1 MSPERKAAMMAQID
15 GARLR
20 EVNCVRTAVSGGDT
34 PLVRMA
40 GHYTVDFRVP
50 HRAGSER
57 VFYGGRVSEEIVKR
71 RLAAILAADIAGYSR
86 LMGEDD
92 VATFR
97 DLKGHQAAVFP
108 LVGEHGG
115 RIIDTAGDGI
125 MAEFPSAV
133 GAVDCALRLQAAM
146 EERNVDVPQNRR
158 MEFRVGINLGDVI
171 HDEVRI
177 YGDGINIAARLENV
191 ALPGGICISE
201 DVYRQVRDRLPV
213 PAHDLGER
221 ELKNIAR
228 RVRVYA
234 LLKVP
239 ALEGGGA
246 TQALSIAVLP
256 FVNMSRSED
265 HEYFADG
272 LSDEILNVLSKI
284 TGLKVTSRTSSFSFK
299 GKDVDLPTIAQKLKV
314 GHVLEGS
321 VRAAGTRVR
330 VKAQLIEVAA
340 DTQVW
345 SETYDRELDDIFAVQ
360 DDITQS
366 VANELRMRLLGGQ
379 ADAKAEAARVI
390 AEVQVATRGRSENAE
405 AFRLYLR
412 GQFLRALL
420 NRASA
425 AQAVGCYESALA
437 LDPEYAL
444 AWAGLARALSDQV
457 GQNWIPRE
465 QGVARAKE
473 AADKAISLA
482 PDLAEGYIA
491 RGWILRAWDWDWR
504 GAEAAFERALKLAP
518 DNALAMNAAATLF
531 GNLGRLDDA
540 IVIFRRAA
548 ALDPLNV
555 AVNRN
560 LGLYCL
566 AKGAFDEAA
575 AALDA
580 ALQLS
585 AQGGLSHAW
594 RAMAELGLGRPD
606 EALAFA
612 EKETSDIFRDVSV
625 AVLQAQRG
633 EGEASDAALE
643 SLVASHGADS
653 PYQVAEVHG
662 GRGEPDEAFEWL
674 ERAFACR
681 DPGLSYVKIDP
692 FLKPLHGDPR
702 WRALL
707 ARMNLAD

>member
-1 MSPERKAAMMAQID
+1 MKADTGAASPRIP
-15 GARLR
+15 
-20 EVNCVRTAVSGGDT
+20 GDN
-34 PLVRMA
+34 
-40 GHYTVDFRVP
+40 TVDFRRP
-50 HRAGSER
+50 QRAER
-57 VFYGGRVSEEIVKR
+57 NRDHGGRVSEEIVR
-71 RLAAILAADIAGYSR
+71 RRMAAILAADIAGYSR

-97 DLKGHQAAVFP
+97 DLKGHQAAIFP

-125 MAEFPSAV
+125 MAEFPTAI
-133 GAVDCALRLQAAM
+133 GAVECALQLQAVM
-146 EERNVDVPQNRR
+146 ESRNVGVPQNRR
-158 MEFRVGINLGDVI
+158 MEFRIGINIGNVI

-191 ALPGGICISE
+191 AQPGGICLSE
-201 DVYRQVRDRLPV
+201 DAYREVRDRLSV

-228 RVRVYA
+228 RVRAYA

-239 ALEGGGA
+239 PQEPAA
-246 TQALSIAVLP
+246 QAVPIAVLP
-256 FVNMSRSED
+256 FVNMSRNEE

-272 LSDEILNVLSKI
+272 LSDEILNVLSKVG
-284 TGLKVTSRTSSFSFK
+284 GLKVTSRTSSFSFK
-299 GKDVDLPTIAQKLKV
+299 GKDVDLPTIAQALKV
-314 GHVLEGS
+314 SHVVEGS
-321 VRAAGTRVR
+321 VRASGARVR

-360 DDITQS
+360 DDITGA
-366 VANELRMRLLGGQ
+366 VANALRLRLLGRQ

-390 AEVQVATRGRSENAE
+390 AEVQEATRGRSENAE
-405 AFRLYLR
+405 AFRFYLR

-420 NRASA
+420 DRESA
-425 AQAVGCYESALA
+425 TQAVACYESALA

-444 AWAGLARALSDQV
+444 AWAGLARAVSDQI
-457 GQNWIPRE
+457 GQNWVPRE
-465 QGVARAKE
+465 QGIARAKA
-473 AADKAISLA
+473 AADKAIALA

-504 GAEAAFERALKLAP
+504 GAEAAFERALKLSP
-518 DNALAMNAAATLF
+518 DNVLAMNAAATLF

-548 ALDPLNV
+548 GLDPLNV

-566 AKGAFDEAA
+566 ANGAYDEAA
-575 AALDA
+575 AALEA

-585 AQGGLSHAW
+585 AKGGLTHAW
-594 RAMAELGLGRPD
+594 RSLVELRRGRAD

-612 EKETSDIFRDVSV
+612 EKETSEIFRDVAV
-625 AVLQAQRG
+625 AVVQAHRG
-633 EGEASDAALE
+633 EGEASEAALE
-643 SLVASHGADS
+643 RLVASHGADS
-653 PYQVAEVHG
+653 PYQVGEVHA
-662 GRGEPDEAFEWL
+662 GRGEVDPAFEWL

-692 FLKPLHGDPR
+692 FLQSLHGDPR